1 MDQEGSEVILGKIII
16 KSTGVVLR
24 YNQPVYQQEEVL
36 YKIPQLKRLMMSIEA
51 AMQEAELTR
60 KAKRL
65 FPTPHTIVSCKLE
78 RELLFCQ

>member
-1 MDQEGSEVILGKIII
+1 MGKMIIE
-16 KSTGVVLR
+16 STGAAIGSI
-24 YNQPVYQQEEVL
+24 QPVYQQEEVL
-36 YKIPQLKRLMMSIEA
+36 YKIPQLKRLMISIEA

-65 FPTPHTIVSCKLE
+65 FPTPYTIVSCKLE